1 MTVNY
6 SIDGNPST
14 LSFITTA
21 PTTLFFGNDLP
32 PGPHTL
38 WLNITEAND
47 QTFILDYITYRPSFD
62 TLSSMPSISASSSS
76 TTGSASSSTAHGSR
90 HSVSTGA
97 IVGCVFGGVA
107 FVVLVTILVILL
119 ILWWRRAQEQGHE
132 PYHDAALVTGVVNDP
147 NILSASNSPLSSIFL

>member
-1 MTVNY
+1 VNY

-14 LSFITTA
+14 FSLITIT

-38 WLNITEAND
+38 SLNITEAND

-62 TLSSMPSISASSSS
+62 TLSSMPSISAGSSS
-76 TTGSASSSTAHGSR
+76 TTGSASSSTAHGSQ

-97 IVGCVFGGVA
+97 VGGVFGGVA
-107 FVVLVTILVILL
+107 FVVLVTILVILV
-119 ILWWRRAQEQGHE
+119 A
-132 PYHDAALVTGVVNDP
+132 
-147 NILSASNSPLSSIFL
+147 